1 MTLSAVDKLKIGLV
15 RVSFGRVAKDTMVRA
30 LILAA
35 VALASLSVAHAA
47 DLDGVSMPDARL
59 ANGTQMRLNGIGLR
73 TYSVLGIRI
82 YVAGLYLER
91 RTDNADTILH
101 SPETKLLHI
110 RFLRD
115 VDAEDA
121 RTAWRDGFEHNCKAP
136 CYLDPHDVQRF
147 LAAVPSMHKG
157 DETTLLFTP
166 KGVHVTCNGRPMGDI
181 GDPHFAETILATF
194 IGPEPPTPRLK
205 RELLGLRD

>member
-1 MTLSAVDKLKIGLV
+1 
-15 RVSFGRVAKDTMVRA
+15 MVRT
-30 LILAA
+30 LFLAT
-35 VALASLSVAHAA
+35 VALAPLSVAQAA
-47 DLDGVSMPDARL
+47 DLDGVSMPDARV

-73 TYSVLGIRI
+73 TFSVLGIRI

-91 RTDNADTILH
+91 RSDNADTILH
-101 SPETKLLHI
+101 SPQVKLLDI

-115 VDAEDA
+115 VDADDA
-121 RTAWRDGFEHNCKAP
+121 RTAWRDGFEQNCKAP
-136 CYLDPHDVQRF
+136 CYLDPRDVQHF

-157 DETTLLFTP
+157 DETTLLFTS
-166 KGVHVTCNGRPMGDI
+166 KGVHITCNGRPMGEI
-181 GDPHFAETILATF
+181 ADPHFAETILATF